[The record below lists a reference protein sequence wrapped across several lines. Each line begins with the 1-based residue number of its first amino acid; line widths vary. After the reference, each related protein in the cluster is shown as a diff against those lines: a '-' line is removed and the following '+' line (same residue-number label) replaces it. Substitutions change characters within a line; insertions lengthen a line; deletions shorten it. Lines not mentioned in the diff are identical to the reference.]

1 MVAISFLMLRK
12 NLAAKLIFYIG
23 TILVLT
29 MGIIA
34 FVNINLQKKHLI
46 EGIQRNAVQLSQTI
60 ERSIKY
66 DMLTTRTD
74 YVQRTLEEIG
84 KQEGIES
91 VRIFD
96 KKGSIIAADSAADI
110 GRFIDRQQEACSTC
124 HKAKDPLKSL
134 SSQDK
139 TRIFISEKG
148 TRVLGIINP
157 IYNEPECFNSACHFH
172 PKEQKVLGVMDILL
186 SLAEFD
192 ELIGTGQRQIL
203 LSLIF
208 SFLMI
213 AVSTGLII
221 MAFVNAPIHKLMEGT
236 QKIASGDLSYRIRSR
251 HSDEIGRLA
260 NSFDDMSVSL
270 KNSREEI
277 EQWNLKLKNEVKRA
291 TEKLTQANEMLNI
304 ANKKLRELDNMK
316 SDFMRRIEHG
326 SRSHLSVVKSC
337 LNLILR
343 EPHSELSD
351 QQEALIE
358 TAERRSSTML
368 ELLDDYLLLSYRKSA
383 KGAYHIET
391 VQLAD
396 LMTRIIAEIRAKSLK
411 KNIVIDIHIPSD
423 FPQVWADRSG
433 LNEIFSNLL
442 TNALKYTEEPGTI
455 TVSAKQ
461 KEDFIEIRVSDT
473 GIGIAPEDLS
483 KIFDEFYRSPN
494 AKSYQI
500 EGTGL
505 GLAIVKEIVEAHRGR
520 IMVQSELGKGS
531 TFTVLLPKCADQTA

>member
-1 MVAISFLMLRK
+1 MLRK
-12 NLAAKLIFYIG
+12 NLAAKLILCIG
-23 TILVLT
+23 AILVLT
-29 MGIIA
+29 MGIFA
-34 FVNINLQKKHLI
+34 FVNINLQKKRLI
-46 EGIQRNAVQLSQTI
+46 KGIQRNAVQLSQTI

-66 DMLTTRTD
+66 DMLTTKTD

-84 KQEGIES
+84 KQEGIVS
-91 VRIFD
+91 VRIFG

-110 GRFIDRQQEACSTC
+110 GKIIDRRQEACFTC
-124 HKAKDPLKSL
+124 HQAKDPLKSL
-134 SSQDK
+134 SGQGK
-139 TRIFISEKG
+139 TRIFVSEEG

-157 IYNEPECFNSACHFH
+157 IYNEPQCFNSACHFH
-172 PKEQKVLGVMDILL
+172 PKEQNVLGVMDILL

-192 ELIGTGQRQIL
+192 ELIGTGQRQIII
-203 LSLIF
+203 SLIF
-208 SFLMI
+208 SFLII

-236 QKIASGDLSYRIRSR
+236 QKITSGDLSYRIRSR
-251 HSDEIGRLA
+251 QSDEIGRLA
-260 NSFDDMSVSL
+260 KSFDDMSTSL

-277 EQWNLKLKNEVKRA
+277 EQWNLKLKNEVKSA

-383 KGAYHIET
+383 KGAYHIEP

-396 LMTRIIAEIRAKSLK
+396 LMTKIIVDIRAKSLK

-433 LNEIFSNLL
+433 LNEVFSNLL
-442 TNALKYTEEPGTI
+442 NNASKYTEEPGTI

-461 KEDFIEIRVSDT
+461 KEDYIEIHVSDT

-505 GLAIVKEIVEAHRGR
+505 GLAIVKEIVEAHHGR

-531 TFTVLLPKCADQTA
+531 TFTVVLPKCADQIA